1 MRTTLTLDDDLA
13 DTLKEQAHHRGITFK
28 EAVNS
33 AIRRGIVAPLS
44 SARRQKKFRVQTFRS
59 GFRPGIDPLKLNEL
73 TDEFEAR
80 RFGDGV

>member
-44 SARRQKKFRVQTFRS
+44 SARR
-59 GFRPGIDPLKLNEL
+59 
-73 TDEFEAR
+73 
-80 RFGDGV
+80 

>member
-13 DTLKEQAHHRGITFK
+13 DSLKEQAHHRGITFK

-44 SARRQKKFRVQTFRS
+44 SARRQKKFQVQTFRS

-73 TDEFEAR
+73 TDELEAR

>member
-59 GFRPGIDPLKLNEL
+59 GFRPGIDPLKLNEV
-73 TDEFEAR
+73 TDELEAR
-80 RFGDGV
+80 RFGDSV

>member
-33 AIRRGIVAPLS
+33 AIRRGIAAPLS
-44 SARRQKKFRVQTFRS
+44 SARRRKKFRVQTFRS
-59 GFRPGIDPLKLNEL
+59 AFRPGVDPLKLNQLADEL
-73 TDEFEAR
+73 EAR